1 MIDPKKKLRSTLYNI
16 HKVSYRIKIKSLD
29 KETMDKKAFIEVIR
43 TLRKIEERRDFM
55 QSEIGLD
62 MTTYEDEFFYVIE
75 NLLKMTFNKQQL
87 SLIQMYLFQLL
98 PDKDWD
104 GTITLNHDNKE
115 KIVMFKSPTDI
126 WKVVK
131 LFEE

>member
-1 MIDPKKKLRSTLYNI
+1 MIDPKKKLRSTLYKI
-16 HKVSYRIKIKSLD
+16 HKVSYRIKVKSLD